1 MKAYRKICPFKK
13 IVISNK
19 ATNKLLQISAQNNK
33 ERSELNN
40 SDTSEGIINDDS
52 ESTLSEI

>member
-1 MKAYRKICPFKK
+1 MAR
-13 IVISNK
+13 N